1 MKTEVNLDDVY
12 APSDDVVAKEIDG
25 EIIIVPL
32 SADIGG
38 IEEALYTMNDTG
50 KAIWDRLDGKNS
62 LKDVVEKLSIEY
74 KASSGEIEKDVTKL
88 VEELLIK
95 KMLVETL

>member
-1 MKTEVNLDDVY
+1 MKAEVNLDDVY
-12 APSDDVVAKEIDG
+12 APSDDVVAKEIEG

-38 IEEALYTMNDTG
+38 MEDALYTMNDTG

-74 KASSGEIEKDVTKL
+74 KASSGEIEKDVIKL

>member
-62 LKDVVEKLSIEY
+62 LKDVVKKLSIEY
-74 KASSGEIEKDVTKL
+74 KASSGEIEKDVIKL

>member
-1 MKTEVNLDDVY
+1 MKAEVNLGDVY
-12 APSDDVVAKEIDG
+12 APSDDVVAKEIEG

-38 IEEALYTMNDTG
+38 MEDALYTMNDTG

-74 KASSGEIEKDVTKL
+74 KASSVEIEKDVIKL

-95 KMLVETL
+95 KMLVET

>member
-1 MKTEVNLDDVY
+1 MKAEVNLDDVFV
-12 APSDDVVAKEIDG
+12 PSDDVIAREIEG

-38 IEEALYTMNDTG
+38 MEDALYTMNDTG

-62 LKDVVEKLSIEY
+62 LKDVVKRLSIEY
-74 KASSGEIEKDVTKL
+74 KASAEEIEKDVIKL

-95 KMLVETL
+95 KMLVETS

>member
-1 MKTEVNLDDVY
+1 MKAEVNLDDVY
-12 APSDDVVAKEIDG
+12 TPSDDVVAKEIEG

-38 IEEALYTMNDTG
+38 MEDALYTMNDTG

-74 KASSGEIEKDVTKL
+74 KASSGEIEKDVIKL

-95 KMLVETL
+95 KMLVED

>member
-1 MKTEVNLDDVY
+1 MKAEVNLDDVY
-12 APSDDVVAKEIDG
+12 APSDDVVAKEIEG

-38 IEEALYTMNDTG
+38 MEDALYTMNDTG

-74 KASSGEIEKDVTKL
+74 KASFGEIEKDVIKL

-95 KMLVETL
+95 KMLVETS